1 MQKKILYNI
10 INNMENLEI
19 KFASLQANEAP
30 VVPTVFDK
38 KTNKKWVNWGDD
50 NKFPSY
56 IWNAYLQCSNLQA
69 IVNTVTD
76 YVLGNDLK
84 INYTG
89 MTSNENIEEI
99 ISKCVFDYVLFGGF
113 TLECLR
119 NITGDIVMVNY
130 VDIQNVRLN
139 EDLTIAFLSNKWG
152 SYSGKDIIELPLFD
166 PKQKQNHFILYCRGN
181 ITRNI
186 NPIPIWV
193 SSLKSVEVL
202 NQTRNFNLNNITN
215 NFSGG
220 AIITFNGTQIKA
232 KEMKE
237 IKENLEDKYT
247 GSNNAGKL
255 MVVNNPNGEGKVE
268 VTRLQPDNMGD
279 LYKSLQESSEHDLFV
294 SFRIN
299 PMLLGL
305 NEHTGFSSQEFE
317 NAYALYHATVIKPIR
332 NLLINIFNKIDL
344 EIQFVDF
351 KIDWKEE

>member
-1 MQKKILYNI
+1 
-10 INNMENLEI
+10 MENIEFT
-19 KFASLQANEAP
+19 FASIQQNEAP
-30 VVPTVFDK
+30 VVPTIFDK
-38 KTNKKWVNWGDD
+38 KTNKKWINWGED
-50 NKFPSY
+50 NKMPQY
-56 IWNAYLQCSNLQA
+56 IWDSYLKCSNLQA
-69 IVNTVTD
+69 IINSFMNYIT
-76 YVLGNDLK
+76 GNGIK
-84 INYTG
+84 IHYTG
-89 MTSNENIEEI
+89 KTNEYSIEDTIE
-99 ISKCVFDYVLFGGF
+99 KCIFDYVLFGGF
-113 TLECLR
+113 AIECLR
-119 NITGDIVMVNY
+119 NIKGDIVVVNY
-130 VDIQNVRLN
+130 LDVQNVRVN
-139 EDLTIAFLSNKWG
+139 EDLTTAYLSNKWG
-152 SYSGKDIIELPLFD
+152 SYSGKDIIELPLYD
-166 PKQKQNHFILYCRGN
+166 PKQKQNHFILYFRGN

-186 NPIPIWV
+186 NPIPMWI

-202 NQTRNFNLNNITN
+202 NQTRNFNLNNIIN

-299 PMLLGL
+299 PMLLGI
-305 NEHTGFSSQEFE
+305 NESTGFAAQEFE
-317 NAYALYHATVIKPIR
+317 NAYALFSETVIKPIQR
-332 NLLINIFNKIDL
+332 TINKVLKNIDL

>member
-1 MQKKILYNI
+1 
-10 INNMENLEI
+10 MENIELT
-19 KFASLQANEAP
+19 FMSMQPDNAP

-38 KTNKKWVNWGDD
+38 KTNKKWVNWGED
-50 NKFPSY
+50 NKMPQY
-56 IWNAYLQCSNLQA
+56 IWDSYLKCSNLQA
-69 IVNTVTD
+69 IINTVKD
-76 YVLGNDLK
+76 YIFGSNLHT
-84 INYTG
+84 NYTG
-89 MTSNENIEEI
+89 TSNDENIDEI
-99 ISKCVFDYVLFGGF
+99 IEKCIFDYILFGGF
-113 TLECLR
+113 AVECLR
-119 NITGDIVMVNY
+119 NVTGDVVMLNY
-130 VDIQNVRLN
+130 LDVQNVRVN

-166 PKQKQNHFILYCRGN
+166 KDQKQNHFVLYFRGN

-186 NPIPIWV
+186 NPIPMWI

-202 NQTRNFNLNNITN
+202 NQTRNFNLNNIVN

-220 AIITFNGTQIKA
+220 AVISFNGTQIKS

-237 IKENLEDKYT
+237 IKEKLEENYT
-247 GSNNAGKL
+247 GSNNAGKML
-255 MVVNNPNGEGKVE
+255 VVNNPNGEGKIE

-305 NEHTGFSSQEFE
+305 NESTGFAAQEFE
-317 NAYALYHATVIKPIR
+317 NAYALFSATVIKPIR
-332 NLLINIFNKIDL
+332 NTFIKIFSKINV
-344 EIQFVDF
+344 EITFDDF